1 MKKAFLLPVLALVL
15 GLGLGVLV
23 LGPSQ
28 ASADS
33 HDLIEGQVT
42 NGTQGA
48 SVPIDL
54 GVILIA
60 FQGDVSIDQFI
71 TFTDSEGGFRFGNV
85 PLGPGLIYVVSVEHQ
100 GAIYQTEAS
109 PGQGAP
115 TGLEIYESTS
125 LDEAIVV
132 LDDTI
137 MLTRGEDEFAE
148 LLVRQVVR
156 VRNDGQRTFVPAF
169 GEDGQGVM
177 SFLRFSLPI
186 GYQDLTVRSDLLG
199 GQIIPIDRGVGIT
212 APLPPGIHALV
223 LAYTVPYEGTTLVFE
238 PLYPFGAE
246 LVRVLIRED
255 VGRLIG
261 SDLVEKAP
269 ISVSG
274 NDFKVYEISD
284 IAAEDRVTLGFADLP
299 QASWAQRMWNAISNE
314 WELTMVIPGVTAI
327 LLLALLAYAWRLRHR
342 RPQAVAPETLTKNI
356 QRQPAQ
362 LKLVEAIA
370 RLDEEMSQGEVSE
383 EEYEAQRLDLKQAL
397 MRLALRDARS
407 V

>member
-1 MKKAFLLPVLALVL
+1 MKRAFLLAVLA
-15 GLGLGVLV
+15 LGLGVLA
-23 LGPSQ
+23 LSPAP

-42 NGTQGA
+42 NGTPGA
-48 SVPIDL
+48 PAPADL
-54 GVILIA
+54 EVVLIVFEDA
-60 FQGDVSIDQFI
+60 VAVDQFI
-71 TFTDSEGGFRFGNV
+71 TTTDAEGGFRFSNV

-100 GAIYQTEAS
+100 GAFYQAEAS

-115 TGLEIYESTS
+115 IGLEVYESTS
-125 LDEAIVV
+125 LDESIVV
-132 LDDTI
+132 LDDTM
-137 MLTRGEDEFAE
+137 MLTRGDDEFAE
-148 LLVRQVVR
+148 LLIRQVVR
-156 VRNDGQRTFVPAF
+156 VRNDGQHTFVPSF

-212 APLPPGIHALV
+212 APVPPGIHALV
-223 LAYTVPYEGTTLVFE
+223 LAYTVPYEGTNLVFE

-246 LVRVLIRED
+246 LVRVLLRED

-261 SDLVEKAP
+261 SDLEEKAP

-274 NDFKVYEISD
+274 NDFKVYEISG

-299 QASWAQRMWNAISNE
+299 QAPWTQRVWNAINNE
-314 WELTMVIPGVTAI
+314 WELTMVIPGFTGI
-327 LLLALLAYAWRLRHR
+327 LLLALIAYAWRLRHR
-342 RPQAVAPETLTKNI
+342 RPQAVDPSTLTKNI

-362 LKLVEAIA
+362 LRLVEAIA
-370 RLDEEMSQGEVSE
+370 RLDEEMSQGDVSE
-383 EEYEAQRLDLKQAL
+383 EEYEARRLDLKQAL
-397 MRLALRDARS
+397 MRLALGDARS